1 MPPKKLQSTDYHVAW
16 IAPVS
21 DLELLPSRL
30 MLDEEHDAPDY
41 DTAYDDNVYTCGAL
55 AGHNVVIATCAP
67 GMTGNVNA
75 GRVTGSM
82 FKTFSSIRMA
92 MLVGIGGGVPRAEP
106 SDDPTEDVHFG
117 NVVVGWPGDG
127 GPACI
132 YYDSGRWHTDGEFEV
147 FGTINRPDQM
157 LLNAL
162 GKLVSDHEMDRST
175 FDVHRKRL
183 LQSKYNRNSQ
193 LVQRPE
199 RTGEEAT
206 GFIFHRG
213 RIATG
218 NAVVKDGERRDQIR
232 DQCNGALCIEMEA
245 AGVDAGR
252 PCLVIRGISDYAD
265 SHKGDVW
272 RSYAAG
278 NAAVFAREL
287 LSKIPPSSVRN
298 LAIEVHFFVP
308 FSRNEHFVGREEILG
323 RLLQRLP
330 PIAHPNACQ
339 RTVIHGLGG
348 IGKTQVAIEAAYR
361 VRDAYPECSVFWVPA
376 VNMTMFDNGYRRVG
390 RALEIQGIEDDDAD
404 VKTLVNAA
412 FSRNNAKPWL
422 FIIDNVDDLQLLT
435 DGRLTSHLPFSG
447 KGSILFTT
455 RNRQI
460 TAHFQARKASNQNM
474 IAMFSRDFGEQDR
487 YEKTANA
494 IATTWFIF
502 FEQIARDAPLAASYL
517 RNIAYFAE
525 KDIPISLL
533 PDGREDWDKVEA
545 VSVLKG
551 YAFILDRG
559 TVDRFDIYR
568 FVHVAMRNWIQ
579 TQGDQGKQVTK
590 VMCQFSE
597 RFPWPT
603 HENRN
608 VWTSYLPHAQTVL
621 EFRGYCMEKEILG
634 LLQYNVAKVYILLG
648 KYEEAEKMLRETLA
662 LMEKVLGPENPSTFG
677 GIDNLASVF
686 NRQGKYEEVK
696 KMFREAL
703 AFYKKGKYKEVK
715 QMHRKILGLR
725 EKVLGPKN
733 PATFANMDNLASVL
747 YMQGKYEKAEQMHRK
762 ILSLREK
769 VLGSKSLATFTSMNN
784 LALLLDSQGKY
795 EEAKHL
801 Y

>member
-82 FKTFSSIRMA
+82 FKTFSSVRMA

-147 FGTINRPDQM
+147 LGTINRPDQM
-157 LLNAL
+157 LLNA
-162 GKLVSDHEMDRST
+162 
-175 FDVHRKRL
+175 
-183 LQSKYNRNSQ
+183 NQ

-287 LSKIPPSSVRN
+287 LSKIPPNSVRN

-348 IGKTQVAIEAAYR
+348 IGKTQVAIKAAYR

-460 TAHFQARKASNQNM
+460 TAHLQARKASNQNM

-590 VMCQFSE
+590 VICQFSE

-703 AFYKKGKYKEVK
+703 AFYKKVLGPKNPSTFDGINNLVSVFNRQGKYEETK
-715 QMHRKILGLR
+715 QMHRKILAFR

-733 PATFANMDNLASVL
+733 PSTFDN
-747 YMQGKYEKAEQMHRK
+747 
-762 ILSLREK
+762 I
-769 VLGSKSLATFTSMNN
+769 NN
-784 LALLLDSQGKY
+784 LALVFKN
-795 EEAKHL
+795 
-801 Y
+801 